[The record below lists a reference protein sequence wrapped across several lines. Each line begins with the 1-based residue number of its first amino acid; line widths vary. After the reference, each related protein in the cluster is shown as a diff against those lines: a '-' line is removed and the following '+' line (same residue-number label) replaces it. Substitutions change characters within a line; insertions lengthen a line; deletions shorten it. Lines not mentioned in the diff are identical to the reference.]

1 LLTTVQDDGR
11 PEAMA
16 LGVTRSG
23 ACDPLALAAANL
35 LCGNPRNAAAL
46 EINLLGPELRVLRS
60 AVIAMTGADCEVRL
74 QPSGALVQPGTAA
87 GVVAGTVIA
96 FGAARTGVRSYLAVG
111 GGFDVPRVLGSAS
124 TVLQGGFG
132 GVEGRALRTGDT
144 LHAGA
149 PESLGDWLPTE
160 VMGRRWPGPGASSG
174 VVERDPIELRLLPGP
189 HASLQG
195 GRDWQALLNTTWE
208 VDPHSDRVGV
218 RLRARVGDPPPRPQF
233 AGARPSA
240 AGILSMPMVW
250 GAVEMPPGGSPI
262 CLLAD
267 HPTVGGY
274 PVIGVVAS
282 VDLPMLGQLAPSTA
296 VVCRAVTLAEAT
308 AAAERAASELDAA
321 EALLRPGRGSTRIP
335 TAGG

>member
-11 PEAMA
+11 PEATA

-35 LCGNPRNAAAL
+35 LCGNARNAAAL

-60 AVIAMTGADCEVRL
+60 SVVAVTGADCDVRL
-74 QPSGALVQPGTAA
+74 QPSDVEFGPGSALWVE
-87 GVVAGTVIA
+87 AGTVIA
-96 FGAARTGVRSYLAVG
+96 FGAARTGVRAYLAVG

-124 TVLQGGFG
+124 TALQGGFG
-132 GVEGRALRTGDT
+132 GVEGRPLRTGDT

-149 PESLGDWLPTE
+149 PQRSGDWWPSE
-160 VMGRRWPGPGASSG
+160 VSRRRWPGPGASSG
-174 VVERDPIELRLLPGP
+174 VVERDPVELRLLPGP
-189 HASLQG
+189 HASLEG
-195 GRDWQALLNTTWE
+195 GRDWRALVSTTWE

-218 RLRARVGDPPPRPQF
+218 RLRARAADPPPQPQS
-233 AGARPSA
+233 AGARLGA

-282 VDLPMLGQLAPSTA
+282 VDLPALGQLAPSSA
-296 VVCRAVTLAEAT
+296 VVFRAVTLAEAT
-308 AAAERAASELDAA
+308 AAAEHAASELDAA
-321 EALLRPGRGSTRIP
+321 EALLRPSGGSSRIA